1 MTRRGLLLFAALGI
15 AWGIPYLFIK
25 VAVSELEPGMVV
37 LARSALA
44 AVLLLP
50 LALFRRE
57 VGTVLRRWKPM
68 LAYTIVEIVIPW
80 YFLSSAEQHLPSST
94 AGLLLAA
101 VPLAGVGVAF
111 LMGRPAALSGLN
123 WVGIAVGM
131 LGVAAL
137 VGLDI
142 GGSDLLS
149 VGEMAIVVVGYAL
162 GPAILSRW
170 MSDLP
175 GVGVVAVSLAGA
187 AIAYVPVVLLTGSW
201 PAAWPSAQVTIAIIV
216 LAVVCSALAFLF
228 MIGLIAEIGPV
239 RATTITYVNPAVA
252 ILAGVLVLGER
263 VTVWTVV
270 GFALVLSGSWLVT
283 QRRREAAT
291 SPPPATEQ
299 RATGAGPE
307 EASARLE

>member
-1 MTRRGLLLFAALGI
+1 MTRRGIILFAALGI

-25 VAVSELEPGMVV
+25 VAVGELEPGMVV

-44 AVLLLP
+44 AILLLP

-57 VGTVLRRWKPM
+57 VGSVLRHWRPM
-68 LAYTIVEIVIPW
+68 LAYTVVEIVIPW

-101 VPLAGVGVAF
+101 VPLAGVAVAF
-111 LMGRPAALSGLN
+111 VMGRPARLSKIN
-123 WVGIAVGM
+123 WLGIAIGM

-149 VGEMAIVVVGYAL
+149 VGEMAVVVVGYAL

-187 AIAYVPVVLLTGSW
+187 AIAYIPLVVLTGSW
-201 PAAWPSAQVTIAIIV
+201 PAVWPSAAVTVAIIV
-216 LAVVCSALAFLF
+216 LAVVCSGLAFLL
-228 MIGLIAEIGPV
+228 MIGLVSEIGPV
-239 RATTITYVNPAVA
+239 KATTITYVNPAVA
-252 ILAGVLVLGER
+252 ILAGVIVLGER

-270 GFALVLSGSWLVT
+270 GFALVLAGSWLVT
-283 QRRREAAT
+283 RGRQEGVT
-291 SPPPATEQ
+291 PV
-299 RATGAGPE
+299 GPE
-307 EASARLE
+307 EASAELER